1 MPTININN
9 NTVVVQT
16 AAQWAADTTVYTNKQ
31 ILITSDA
38 FWGSTDQR
46 KFKIADGVQTWS
58 NLDYP
63 PFETATDTL
72 SEVLAAGST
81 TGGQAITGDSTELFL
96 IVNDAIALLG
106 YDAGAGV
113 TANVSASSTHA
124 QIDYAGVTYSGFVEV
139 QDTKTEVQHDNLIEL
154 DAPSVRLIQETASRV
169 AILDASKD
177 IVGADTATYPS
188 LTELSYVKGV
198 TSAIQTQLDGKL
210 STTTPKLIVSQDFG
224 AVLSSSPVDGS
235 VLYLSFPINQAP
247 NATATNRKCK
257 LPTGVIRSG
266 NIGINV
272 NNVLGSSETI
282 TFNLRDI
289 TNSTSTLLGTG
300 TADATSNSFLISGL
314 NISVSSSN
322 NYCIEVSAP
331 TWATNPTNV
340 QYYITLNIFDQ

>member
-31 ILITSDA
+31 ILVTSDA

-63 PFETATDTL
+63 PFETGADTL
-72 SEVLAAGST
+72 SEVLAAGNTSGANDIQFNDGQGIKGDGTSSIKFSAGDTIDAYSDNDINLESGTGKINAIST
-81 TGGQAITGDSTELFL
+81 IHT
-96 IVNDAIALLG
+96 
-106 YDAGAGV
+106 
-113 TANVSASSTHA
+113 
-124 QIDYAGVTYSGFVEV
+124 DYNAV
-139 QDTKTEVQHDNLIEL
+139 
-154 DAPSVRLIQETASRV
+154 SRV
-169 AILDASKD
+169 AIIDASGD
-177 IVGADTATYPS
+177 LVSADTATYPS

-198 TSAIQTQLDGKL
+198 TSAIQTQLNGKL
-210 STTTPKLIVSQDFG
+210 STATPKLIVSQDFG

-272 NNVLGSSETI
+272 NNVIGSSESI